1 MYITAL
7 CNLLAVKLQ
16 FLIVN
21 RYDYM
26 YVYIQCKI
34 HRYTLGPKY
43 MFHRFKIQS
52 CCTKLLG
59 SKGRGTSVIV
69 SLPFPP
75 SSATPDSLSEN
86 VTLS

>member
-1 MYITAL
+1 MCITASY
-7 CNLLAVKLQ
+7 NLLTAKLQ
-16 FLIVN
+16 FLIVSSYN
-21 RYDYM
+21 YI
-26 YVYIQCKI
+26 YVYIQCNL
-34 HRYTLGPKY
+34 HRHTLGPKY

-52 CCTKLLG
+52 CCTKLPD

-75 SSATPDSLSEN
+75 STATPDSLSEN